1 MGGNHV
7 LLYGDSISL
16 KTSLWKVA
24 TSSLKCD
31 HFVVS
36 NLALESPTSGLG
48 DMKHIPLLEKKRNA
62 TGSVSTVCLH
72 IYSRCPSPK
81 HENGF

>member
-48 DMKHIPLLEKKRNA
+48 DMKHIPLLEKRRNA
-62 TGSVSTVCLH
+62 TRSASTAGQK
-72 IYSRCPSPK
+72 I
-81 HENGF
+81 

>member
-7 LLYGDSISL
+7 LLYGGSISL

-62 TGSVSTVCLH
+62 TRSVQSAVCLH
-72 IYSRCPSPK
+72 SFFCILRYK
-81 HENGF
+81 